1 MNGSCLG
8 LKGLSTAGIL
18 FSTKKKKRQLV
29 VAPCVNQV
37 WPCLDVR
44 VELGKISWLD
54 LSVVATCQSHSSH
67 AKAQSSLKATENHS
81 NEMFAWIELVRKAV
95 SDLKI
100 IFYFLVKPQI
110 TMCWIWNRLWLEM
123 KKETGCK
130 NNNNSRGVA
139 GLSICFSLSEAQKR
153 PWGCSLHEA
162 RTLLHNPHHSPGY
175 TGPRGAVWFVPPAC
189 IALQY
194 QILRQKIH
202 KAPGYKCKSTSLD
215 LYLFLGLRLP
225 SWSSISVECESTI
238 CLL

>member
-123 KKETGCK
+123 KIETGCK

-139 GLSICFSLSEAQKR
+139 GLSICFSLFEAQKR
-153 PWGCSLHEA
+153 PWGCSLNEA

-175 TGPRGAVWFVPPAC
+175 TGPEE
-189 IALQY
+189 QY
-194 QILRQKIH
+194 
-202 KAPGYKCKSTSLD
+202 D
-215 LYLFLGLRLP
+215 LYHQPALHYNIKYYGRRSTKLQDT
-225 SWSSISVECESTI
+225 SVNPHLWIYIYFWVYVSPADHRSQ
-238 CLL
+238 

>member
-123 KKETGCK
+123 KIETGCK

-139 GLSICFSLSEAQKR
+139 GLSICFSLF
-153 PWGCSLHEA
+153 WGTEETLRMLAERGQNSTPQSSSQSRVHRSQRSSMICTTSLH
-162 RTLLHNPHHSPGY
+162 
-175 TGPRGAVWFVPPAC
+175 C
-189 IALQY
+189 ITISNITAEDPQ
-194 QILRQKIH
+194 
-202 KAPGYKCKSTSLD
+202 
-215 LYLFLGLRLP
+215 
-225 SWSSISVECESTI
+225 SSRIQV
-238 CLL
+238 